1 MSPEQAL
8 ALLHLNHDEPFE
20 EQIEVILFELKQKIY
35 RQLDQLLLFPK
46 WIKELSRLDT
56 AARTL
61 GVGFP
66 DEKLALFK
74 EYKEVSD
81 SKKLSMR
88 AQFNAQY
95 QIKVKISLLV
105 YNGKSP
111 LLLKELLEFW
121 LEQQKDFFQYWAGAG
136 IKDQEILLSKQFDP
150 QQILGLLSELQKVEI
165 TSIEDLSNENT
176 PLLLQQYIAWNKAVW
191 SKLRDA

>member
-61 GVGFP
+61 GIGFP
-66 DEKLALFK
+66 DEKLALYK
-74 EYKEVSD
+74 EYKDVSN

-111 LLLKELLEFW
+111 HMLKELLEFW

-165 TSIEDLSNENT
+165 TSIEDLTNENT

-191 SKLRDA
+191 SKLQDA

>member
-8 ALLHLNHDEPFE
+8 ALLHLNQEDPYE
-20 EQIEVILFELKQKIY
+20 EQIEILLFELKQKIY
-35 RQLDQLLLFPK
+35 RQLDQLLLYPK

-95 QIKVKISLLV
+95 QIKGKISLLV

-111 LLLKELLEFW
+111 HMLKELLEFW
-121 LEQQKDFFQYWAGAG
+121 LEQQKDFFQFWTGAA
-136 IKDQEILLSKQFDP
+136 IKAQEILLSKQFDP
-150 QQILGLLSELQKVEI
+150 QQILCLLSELQKVEI

>member
-8 ALLHLNHDEPFE
+8 ALLNLNHQDPYE

-35 RQLDQLLLFPK
+35 RQLDQLLLYPK

-121 LEQQKDFFQYWAGAG
+121 LEQQKDFFQFWAGAG

-191 SKLRDA
+191 SKLQDA

>member
-8 ALLHLNHDEPFE
+8 ALLHLNHQDPYE

-35 RQLDQLLLFPK
+35 RQLDQLLLYPK

-191 SKLRDA
+191 SKLQDA

>member
-61 GVGFP
+61 GVSFP

-121 LEQQKDFFQYWAGAG
+121 LEQQKDFFQYWADAG
-136 IKDQEILLSKQFDP
+136 IRDQEILLSKQFDP

-191 SKLRDA
+191 SKLKDT

>member
-8 ALLHLNHDEPFE
+8 ALLHLNHEEPYE
-20 EQIEVILFELKQKIY
+20 EQIEILIFELKQKIY

-121 LEQQKDFFQYWAGAG
+121 LEQQKDFLQYWAGAG

-191 SKLRDA
+191 SKLQDA

>member
-1 MSPEQAL
+1 
-8 ALLHLNHDEPFE
+8 
-20 EQIEVILFELKQKIY
+20 
-35 RQLDQLLLFPK
+35 
-46 WIKELSRLDT
+46 
-56 AARTL
+56 
-61 GVGFP
+61 
-66 DEKLALFK
+66 
-74 EYKEVSD
+74 
-81 SKKLSMR
+81 MR

-176 PLLLQQYIAWNKAVW
+176 PLLLQQYIAWNKAIW
-191 SKLRDA
+191 TKLNNA

>member
-46 WIKELSRLDT
+46 WIKELSRLGT
-56 AARTL
+56 AARSL

-191 SKLRDA
+191 SKLQDA

>member
-35 RQLDQLLLFPK
+35 RQLDHLLLFPK

-111 LLLKELLEFW
+111 HMLKELLEFW

-191 SKLRDA
+191 SKLQSA

>member
-8 ALLHLNHDEPFE
+8 ALLNLNHQDPYE

-35 RQLDQLLLFPK
+35 RQLDQLLLYPK

-95 QIKVKISLLV
+95 QIKVKIALLV

-176 PLLLQQYIAWNKAVW
+176 PLLLQQYIAWNKAIW
-191 SKLRDA
+191 TKLNNA

>member
-165 TSIEDLSNENT
+165 TSIEDLSNQNT

-191 SKLRDA
+191 SKLQDA

>member
-8 ALLHLNHDEPFE
+8 ALLNLNHQDPYE

-35 RQLDQLLLFPK
+35 RQLDQLLLYPK

-191 SKLRDA
+191 SKLQDA

>member
-8 ALLHLNHDEPFE
+8 ALLNLNHQDPYE

-35 RQLDQLLLFPK
+35 RQLDQRLLYPK

-191 SKLRDA
+191 SKLQDA

>member
-8 ALLHLNHDEPFE
+8 ALLHLNHEEPYE
-20 EQIEVILFELKQKIY
+20 EQIEILIFELKQKIY

-150 QQILGLLSELQKVEI
+150 QQILGLLS
-165 TSIEDLSNENT
+165 
-176 PLLLQQYIAWNKAVW
+176 
-191 SKLRDA
+191 

>member
-8 ALLHLNHDEPFE
+8 ALLHLNQEDPYE
-20 EQIEVILFELKQKIY
+20 EQIEILLFELKQKIY
-35 RQLDQLLLFPK
+35 RQLDQLLLYPK

-56 AARTL
+56 AARSL

-191 SKLRDA
+191 SKLKNA

>member
-66 DEKLALFK
+66 DEKIALFK

-111 LLLKELLEFW
+111 HMLKELLEFW

-165 TSIEDLSNENT
+165 TSIEDLTNENT

-191 SKLRDA
+191 SKLQDA

>member
-8 ALLHLNHDEPFE
+8 ALLNLNHQDPYE

-35 RQLDQLLLFPK
+35 RQLDQLLLYPK

-74 EYKEVSD
+74 EYKEVYD

-191 SKLRDA
+191 SKLQDA

>member
-1 MSPEQAL
+1 
-8 ALLHLNHDEPFE
+8 LL
-20 EQIEVILFELKQKIY
+20 Y
-35 RQLDQLLLFPK
+35 PK

-191 SKLRDA
+191 SKLQDA

>member
-1 MSPEQAL
+1 MSPQQAL
-8 ALLHLNHDEPFE
+8 ALLNLNHQDPYE

-35 RQLDQLLLFPK
+35 RQLDQLLLYPK

-191 SKLRDA
+191 SKLQDA

>member
-1 MSPEQAL
+1 MSPQQAL
-8 ALLHLNHDEPFE
+8 ALLNLNHQDPYE

-35 RQLDQLLLFPK
+35 RQLDQLLLYPK

-111 LLLKELLEFW
+111 LMLKELLEFW

-191 SKLRDA
+191 SKLQDA

>member
-1 MSPEQAL
+1 MSPEEAL
-8 ALLHLNHDEPFE
+8 ILLKLHQEDPLD
-20 EQIEVILFELKQKIY
+20 EQIEFVFFELKQKIY
-35 RQLDQLLLFPK
+35 RQLEQVLLYPK

-56 AARTL
+56 AARAL

-74 EYKEVSD
+74 DYTEFSVTTEH
-81 SKKLSMR
+81 SMR

-95 QIKVKISLLV
+95 QIKVKIALLV

-121 LEQQKDFFQYWAGAG
+121 LEQQKDFFQFWTGAA
-136 IKDQEILLSKQFDP
+136 IKAQEILLSKQFDP

>member
-121 LEQQKDFFQYWAGAG
+121 LEQQKDFFQFWTGAA
-136 IKDQEILLSKQFDP
+136 IKAQEILLSKQFDP

-191 SKLRDA
+191 SKLQDA